1 MIPAACLMLEA
12 GAAIAAIRSQ
22 LARLANID
30 PFHAALVYPKSF
42 FINRLLSDTTLDPAP
57 RRMPR
62 SPPVF
67 FYPSNMQRHEQL
79 PPKFLE
85 SSNFFQG
92 LGEKNSKPSI

>member
-67 FYPSNMQRHEQL
+67 FL
-79 PPKFLE
+79 PLQHATSRATATEISRILEFLP
-85 SSNFFQG
+85 G
-92 LGEKNSKPSI
+92 LG